1 MGKNLIQQRRGRGT
15 FTYMVPRS
23 GKRYNPLYSDKK
35 KGVVKDILHDRGRD
49 APIIEIEYDD
59 RSINYMIAPKGIKVG
74 DVVENLGVPLSTVQ
88 EGSQIFGLETY
99 PNSGPKL
106 CMSPGS
112 FATVVS
118 KTPKSCL
125 VKMPSRKEKTFSLSC
140 RVSLGVPA
148 GDGRNDQPFTKAG
161 VKHHFMRARGKL
173 YPRTS
178 PVKMNAIDHPFGG
191 ATSVGTPMTISR
203 HAPPGAKV
211 GSVAARRTGRKNK

>member
-15 FTYMVPRS
+15 FTYLVPRS
-23 GKRYNPLYSDKK
+23 GKHYNPQYISK
-35 KGVVKDILHDRGRD
+35 KGVVKDIVHDKGRD
-49 APIIEIEYDD
+49 APIIEIQYEDG
-59 RSINYMIAPKGIKVG
+59 SINHMVAPRGIRVG
-74 DVVENLGVPLSTVQ
+74 DPIDNVGLPLSQIQ
-88 EGSQIFGLETY
+88 EGSQIFALETY

-106 CMSPGS
+106 CMAPGS

-118 KTPKSCL
+118 KTAKSCL
-125 VKMPSRKEKTFSLSC
+125 VKMPSRKEKSFSLAC
-140 RVSLGVPA
+140 RVTLGIPA
-148 GDGRNDQPFTKAG
+148 GDGRSDRPFTKAG
-161 VKHHFMRARGKL
+161 FKHHYMRARGKL